1 MKISAKKPSCFI
13 FEVKLTRWVNLSQFL
28 FFEWCWVLV
37 WRRRGFI
44 NTRFKTWYS
53 CNGQL
58 YTQRMRASESPTLKL
73 AYEGTPGTR
82 VDGNISDNFLSYCTP
97 PDYLCHECPLVTPI
111 EQKRI
116 FPREKVTRMLPTGV
130 CKSENRLSLTYN
142 RSNGWLSNK
151 IWGTVQATFSAG
163 YTHSIYFSYQL
174 DISVKEIIQHY
185 GLNFSTK
192 VCKQYHRDKNLEQ
205 NEYINKRPT

>member
-53 CNGQL
+53 RNGQL

-205 NEYINKRPT
+205 NEYIKKRPT

>member
-111 EQKRI
+111 KQKRI

-205 NEYINKRPT
+205 NEYIKERPT

>member
-28 FFEWCWVLV
+28 FFEWYWVLV

-82 VDGNISDNFLSYCTP
+82 VDGNMSDNFLSYCTP

-111 EQKRI
+111 KQKRI
-116 FPREKVTRMLPTGV
+116 FPREKMTRMLPTGV

-151 IWGTVQATFSAG
+151 LWGTVRATFSAG
-163 YTHSIYFSYQL
+163 YTHAIYFSYQL

-205 NEYINKRPT
+205 NEYINERPT

>member
-53 CNGQL
+53 RNGQL

>member
-13 FEVKLTRWVNLSQFL
+13 FEDKLTRWVNLSQFL

-53 CNGQL
+53 RNGQL

-73 AYEGTPGTR
+73 AHEGTPGTR

-111 EQKRI
+111 KQKRI

-151 IWGTVQATFSAG
+151 LWGTVQATFSAG

>member
-44 NTRFKTWYS
+44 NTKFKTWYS

-73 AYEGTPGTR
+73 AHEGTHGTR

-163 YTHSIYFSYQL
+163 YTHAIYFSYQL
-174 DISVKEIIQHY
+174 HISVKEIIQHY

-205 NEYINKRPT
+205 NEYIKERPT